1 MMGIER
7 FERAGWGSRVFDA
20 INLLFLLL
28 LMLTMIIP
36 FLNVISLSL
45 SSGVASM
52 QPDII
57 LLPKDFSFEGYKI
70 IWTSLDIW
78 RPFVNSVTVTV
89 TGTLLHVLLSS
100 LAGYVLVHPYVPGKK
115 LMITFIL
122 ITMMIPQEAVL
133 IPLYVVNKDL
143 HLINTLSVLVLSGL
157 VSGFS
162 ILLMRNF
169 FLSIPYEI
177 AESAKID
184 GAGEFWVFG
193 AIYMRLATAGLAT
206 VTLFEFVR
214 RWNMFTEPLVFINDS
229 MKYTLQLALKSMIV
243 DTSAT
248 SSTYM
253 VTTNVKMAGIIIAIL
268 PLIAIYP
275 FVQRFFMKGILLGA
289 SKE

>member
-1 MMGIER
+1 MGIER

-100 LAGYVLVHPYVPGKK
+100 LAGYVLVHPHVPGKK

>member
-1 MMGIER
+1 MGNQLIDR
-7 FERAGWGSRVFDA
+7 TGWKNRLFDA
-20 INLLFLLL
+20 LNLLFLLA
-28 LMLTMIIP
+28 LMLTMIVP

-45 SSGVASM
+45 SSGTASM
-52 QPDII
+52 QPNII
-57 LLPKDFSFEGYKI
+57 LWPRDFSVEGYRT
-70 IWTSLDIW
+70 IWETLDLW
-78 RPFVNSVTVTV
+78 RPFLNSVIVTLS
-89 TGTLLHVLLSS
+89 GTLLHVLLSS
-100 LAGYVLVHPYVPGKK
+100 LAGYVLIHREVPGKR

-122 ITMMIPQEAVL
+122 ITMLIPQETVL

-143 HLINTLSVLVLSGL
+143 HLINTLMVLVLSGL

-169 FLSIPYEI
+169 FLGIPYEI
-177 AESAKID
+177 AESAKMD
-184 GAGEFWVFG
+184 GAGEFWIFG

-206 VTLFEFVR
+206 VTLFEFVG
-214 RWNMFTEPLVFINDS
+214 RWNQFTAPLIFINDN

-243 DTSAT
+243 DTSSV
-248 SSTYM
+248 SSTYI

-268 PLIAIYP
+268 PLVAIYP

>member
-1 MMGIER
+1 MGIER